1 MKNSLI
7 TTFQH
12 PFLSGM
18 DERHVQ
24 AFLHGAKEQHFE
36 AGEIIIREG
45 EPANSFYLIESGTV
59 VLESTSAGRG
69 MVHVETLHAGDVL
82 GWSWLFP
89 PFAWHFQA
97 RAIEPTHAL
106 RCDGA
111 HLLVKAEEHP
121 AFGYDL
127 MKRISQIVIHR
138 LQTTRNRLVQSES
151 LKSGAAVGTG
161 RFAVR

>member
-1 MKNSLI
+1 MKNLSM

-18 DERHVQ
+18 DARHVQ
-24 AFLHGAKEQHFE
+24 TFLHGSKEEQFQ
-36 AGEIIIREG
+36 AGEIIFREG
-45 EPANSFYLIESGTV
+45 EPANRFYLIESGQV
-59 VLESTSAGRG
+59 ALESTAAGG
-69 MVHVETLHAGDVL
+69 GTVHVQTLGAGEVL

-89 PFAWHFQA
+89 PFVWHFQA

-106 RCDGA
+106 CCDGA
-111 HLLVKAEEHP
+111 RLLVKAEEHP

-127 MKRISQIVIHR
+127 MKRISQIVIYR

-151 LKSGAAVGTG
+151 LLSGTAVGTG
-161 RFAVR
+161 RLAVK